1 MLWQKG
7 ISVNIMARKVELPL
21 AKSVYSTYHYQG
33 TAGALMQVNP
43 GLRNWYLNHSL
54 ILQCGRGFLH
64 GMTSPFVNVLDSSWE
79 NAPGVT
85 KKWYDSEHIKG
96 HINHVIR
103 NLLDDGYYVYYG
115 AADDFYV
122 KGKSWYHEKHFD
134 HDGLICGYDQSA
146 KSFNIYAYDSR
157 WIYRRFDTPQ
167 RAFNRARNSAAER
180 GIYCSVC
187 GFKAGTNEEKLDAS
201 IIYRRLREYLDSTV
215 EKYPVD
221 GDGDVFGI
229 AVQEYLA
236 MYAGRLYDGSIPYER
251 MDRRVFRL
259 LWEHKAVM
267 LERLQ
272 KVEKMLELDHT
283 VSERYKLLVP
293 EADTVR
299 MLYASHHARR
309 RDSLL
314 PVIQKKLYALSAS
327 ETELLSEFTEK
338 MKGAMKDG
346 ALE

>member
-1 MLWQKG
+1 M
-7 ISVNIMARKVELPL
+7 
-21 AKSVYSTYHYQG
+21 
-33 TAGALMQVNP
+33 
-43 GLRNWYLNHSL
+43 
-54 ILQCGRGFLH
+54 
-64 GMTSPFVNVLDSSWE
+64 
-79 NAPGVT
+79 
-85 KKWYDSEHIKG
+85 
-96 HINHVIR
+96 
-103 NLLDDGYYVYYG
+103 
-115 AADDFYV
+115 
-122 KGKSWYHEKHFD
+122 
-134 HDGLICGYDQSA
+134 
-146 KSFNIYAYDSR
+146 
-157 WIYRRFDTPQ
+157 
-167 RAFNRARNSAAER
+167 
-180 GIYCSVC
+180 C